1 MRKIL
6 LLPIAL
12 LFLATLSIGF
22 SAAGTGDATGEGQ
35 ACLAGSQPCCLQK
48 PETLV
53 NTEGQGLQSKCCSQ
67 DKAEKDVPANPNRC
81 NEEECST
88 APGSASKCGLC
99 VKALSSDISTTSG
112 KNKLELAAT
121 ASPPKC
127 ESCSDETCKQE
138 CERCAEARKIT
149 AVNNDTSNEV
159 LNGSSDA
166 KSVAAQSNDSH
177 GGVGMMGRGHGG
189 PGHGPGMM
197 GRGPNAM
204 SEMREDMGTLHAMFA
219 DRDKIRRKVTNL
231 PNGAEAIT
239 ESDDESIA
247 DLLREHVPAMEDR
260 VVGNAPLPPM
270 TFHPIFIELIK
281 HADDYTLTYENT
293 DSGIKVKYISDSP
306 YVIMLVQEHAKL
318 VSRFIKNGMQE
329 VHNPYT
335 LPELSSQS
343 TK

>member
-1 MRKIL
+1 
-6 LLPIAL
+6 
-12 LFLATLSIGF
+12 
-22 SAAGTGDATGEGQ
+22 
-35 ACLAGSQPCCLQK
+35 
-48 PETLV
+48 
-53 NTEGQGLQSKCCSQ
+53 
-67 DKAEKDVPANPNRC
+67 
-81 NEEECST
+81 
-88 APGSASKCGLC
+88 